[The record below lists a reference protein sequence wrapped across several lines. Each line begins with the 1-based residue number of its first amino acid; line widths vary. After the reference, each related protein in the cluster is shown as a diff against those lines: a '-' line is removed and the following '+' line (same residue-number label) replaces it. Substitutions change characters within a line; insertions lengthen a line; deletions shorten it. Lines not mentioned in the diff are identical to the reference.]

1 MSLVARLRANLLP
14 AEVERF
20 RLLGRICGDA
30 MNDAIRAVRPGMS
43 ERELAALLAFE
54 AERRGAQAIVNLI
67 ATDERIFR
75 YRHPLPSDKKLDR
88 YAMLVMC
95 GRKWGLVCSVTRLV
109 HFGPLPDELRRKQEA
124 LAVVD
129 ATYIASTRPNTKLGD
144 IVVQA
149 QAAYAAGG
157 FGGEW
162 RLHHQGGP
170 VGYEAREYLGVPGS
184 EDEVR
189 ENQVYAW
196 NPSITGTK
204 MEDTVLI
211 GAEENVVLTA
221 IPGWPT
227 IPVEIGGKVYERPAI
242 LVHRLTRRLP
252 GSLPIKDISTM
263 TQPLHGVLAPVLTP
277 MRDDLSPDTPKWI
290 AFCKQL
296 LADGCTGLAPFGTT
310 SEANSLGLDE
320 RMEMLDALVEAG
332 VPAKLLMP
340 GVGTCA
346 ITDTAKLAAQAA
358 RLGCGGVLML
368 PPFYYKGVSE
378 EGVFRS
384 VAEVVERVGDDR
396 LRVYVYHIPPIAV
409 VGFSLKVIE
418 RLIKAYPTTVVGIKD
433 SSGDWNNLKAILE
446 SFPGF
451 GTFTGSERF
460 LLPTLRL
467 GGVGTI
473 SAMANVIPGRIRQLY
488 DNYLAENADQVQDA
502 LNVPREALREY
513 APIPALKEIL
523 AVRTGDTCWR
533 NVRPPLVS
541 MSEQQAAAMLEKY
554 TASGV

>member
-1 MSLVARLRANLLP
+1 
-14 AEVERF
+14 
-20 RLLGRICGDA
+20 

-54 AERRGAQAIVNLI
+54 AEKRGAQAIVNLI

-75 YRHPLPSDKKLDR
+75 YRHPLPTDKKLDR

-149 QAAYAAGG
+149 QAAYAQAASAASGG
-157 FGGEW
+157 CTT
-162 RLHHQGGP
+162 RA
-170 VGYEAREYLGVPGS
+170 ARWATKRAKYLGVPGS

-221 IPGWPT
+221 IPEWPT

-242 LVHRLTRRLP
+242 LVHGLTRRLP

-332 VPAKLLMP
+332 VPAELLMP

-384 VAEVVERVGDDR
+384 VAEVVERVGDAR

-502 LNVPREALREY
+502 LER
-513 APIPALKEIL
+513 PA
-523 AVRTGDTCWR
+523 
-533 NVRPPLVS
+533 
-541 MSEQQAAAMLEKY
+541 
-554 TASGV
+554 